1 MKFIVLLICAFISFT
16 CYSQRVKI
24 IDNNFEQAL
33 IDLKIDSDKEVNG
46 YLLKSDAQLVTFLDV
61 SNKKIKDLT
70 GIEEFTSLLY
80 LDCRNNQLSNIDF
93 SHNIA
98 LTNLFCDVNDI
109 INPNGFFINPI
120 WFD

>member
-1 MKFIVLLICAFISFT
+1 MKSIVLLVCTFISFT
-16 CYSQRVKI
+16 CYSQGIEIPDK
-24 IDNNFEQAL
+24 NFEQTL

-46 YLLKSDAQLVTFLDV
+46 YLLKSDAQIITFLDV
-61 SNKKIKDLT
+61 SYKKIKDLT
-70 GIEEFTSLLY
+70 GIEAFTSLSY

-93 SHNIA
+93 SQNIA

-109 INPNGFFINPI
+109 INPNEFFINPI